1 MSTTLEHTFACLA
14 SQLDGCPECTCALV
28 DEVAYQRELFHV
40 PNDPYFDF
48 LYDLVLPEK
57 K

>member
-48 LYDLVLPEK
+48 LYDLVLPGK